1 MKTVTL
7 NPRKC
12 IACGIC
18 AREAPLVFLLNKT
31 DGKAILS
38 DGILKKDNYFRKL
51 WPDEEK
57 HALNAARQCPS
68 RAISVL

>member
-7 NPRKC
+7 NSRRC

-18 AREAPLVFLLNKT
+18 ASEAPLVFLLSHI
-31 DGKAILS
+31 DGKAILA
-38 DGILKKDNYFRKL
+38 DGILKKDKYFRKL

-57 HALNAARQCPS
+57 NAFNTARQCPS